1 MSKNEPF
8 GLELLIDLSNCN
20 VDRFNRKDIER
31 YFIELCELI
40 DMERHDLHFWDYEDV
55 PESDI
60 PYDQPHLI
68 GTSAVQ
74 FITTSNIIIHTLD
87 IYRQVFIDVF
97 SCKKFS
103 PEVVKKFTEEFFA
116 GKISQTHLIERGT
129 KL

>member
-74 FITTSNIIIHTLD
+74 FITTSDIIIHTLD